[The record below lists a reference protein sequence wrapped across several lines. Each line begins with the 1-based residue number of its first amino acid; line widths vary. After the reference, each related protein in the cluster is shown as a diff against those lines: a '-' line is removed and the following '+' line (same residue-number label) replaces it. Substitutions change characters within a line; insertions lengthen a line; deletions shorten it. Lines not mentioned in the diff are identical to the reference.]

1 MFHIV
6 DNIEF
11 VQFTLRTIK
20 QAFGSKYTK
29 TQAITLPTF
38 HRLQQ
43 LLFTIDFVGDV
54 YE

>member
-11 VQFTLRTIK
+11 GQFTLRTIN
-20 QAFGSKYTK
+20 QAFGSKVTK
-29 TQAITLPTF
+29 IQAITLPTF

-43 LLFTIDFVGDV
+43 LLIALVGDV
-54 YE
+54 NE